1 MLQTFWHVHEI
12 NVSTPVAS
20 NYPRCASLC
29 HSREKRKTTSQI
41 SLLLIFA
48 FFILQEYQVTKEGES
63 AVLQNL
69 KSKATTPPITL
80 RNFFKVKQRESS
92 DSDSDS
98 ASPKTET
105 KTELQSEAVDQNSSC
120 KSKFFSKSG
129 SNPNI
134 KNGKQTKTN
143 GKRTS
148 SGNSGF
154 ERNKRQKQSALK
166 NSFQNNVK
174 VKNATTSCPICRMEF
189 ESGTKN
195 EDVNN
200 HIDQCLIE

>member
-1 MLQTFWHVHEI
+1 M
-12 NVSTPVAS
+12 
-20 NYPRCASLC
+20 
-29 HSREKRKTTSQI
+29 KK
-41 SLLLIFA
+41 
-48 FFILQEYQVTKEGES
+48 
-63 AVLQNL
+63 
-69 KSKATTPPITL
+69 
-80 RNFFKVKQRESS
+80 RESS
-92 DSDSDS
+92 DSDSDN
-98 ASPKTET
+98 ASTKAEEIDSDDSEANTATEKADGLRT
-105 KTELQSEAVDQNSSC
+105 KTEVQKEAADQNSSC

-129 SNPNI
+129 SNSNI
-134 KNGKQTKTN
+134 KNVKQTKTN

-174 VKNATTSCPICRMEF
+174 VKKATTNCPICRMEF

-195 EDVNN
+195 AEINI